1 MAEVKELIKIIEEE
15 KLNVDRDM
23 VRLAFYFANEAHK
36 GQTRKSGEPYIN
48 HPLETAKTLA
58 RYHLD
63 QDTIVAGLLHDVPED
78 TSKTLEDVRKEF
90 GKSVASLVEGIT
102 KLGKLKY
109 RGIERY
115 IENLRK
121 MFVAMASDI
130 RVIFIKFADRLHNLK
145 TLDALDPKKQE
156 RIARETLEIYAPI
169 ANRLGMW
176 QLKGQLEDLSFK
188 YLYPKEYQSLGELLE
203 KNFSE
208 REQLL
213 TYLCAEVATLFK
225 HDHIKA
231 QEISGRTKDLWSLYQ
246 KLRKHNNEL
255 DRIHDIIALRVV
267 VLTVAD
273 CYKALGAIHS
283 KWRPMPNRFKDYIAQ
298 PKPNG
303 YQSLHTTI
311 FCDHGKTVEIQIK
324 TQAMHYAAE
333 YGIAA
338 HWHYDEKGSIKL
350 DKTLDWVQELSKWQQ
365 EIKNSEQ
372 YLDLLKID
380 VFQDRIFVFTPK
392 GDVID
397 LPEDSTPVDFAY
409 HIHTHIGDKATAA
422 RINNQI
428 ASLDTPLKS
437 GDMVEIVVEKGRK
450 GPNRDW
456 LKFVKTRAARDKI
469 KASSPKGIWETI
481 TRLRTKK

>member
-1 MAEVKELIKIIEEE
+1 MASVNELLKIIDEE

-23 VRLAFYFANEAHK
+23 VRLAFDFAHAAHQ
-36 GQTRKSGEPYIN
+36 GRMRKNGEQYIN
-48 HPLETAKTLA
+48 HSLETAKTLA

-78 TSKTLEDVRKEF
+78 TDRTLADVRKEF
-90 GKSVASLVEGIT
+90 GKDVANLVEGIT

-121 MFVAMASDI
+121 MFIAMASDI

-145 TLDALDPKKQE
+145 TLDALEGEKRE

-169 ANRLGMW
+169 ANRLGIW
-176 QLKGQLEDLSFK
+176 QLKGKLEDLSFK
-188 YLYPKEYQSLGELLE
+188 HLYPAEYERLKQALDKDFKERDEVLTTMRSKIGSEL
-203 KNFSE
+203 KKE
-208 REQLL
+208 RMR
-213 TYLCAEVATLFK
+213 V
-225 HDHIKA
+225 I
-231 QEISGRTKDLWSLYQ
+231 EISGRTKDLWSLYQ
-246 KLRKHNNEL
+246 KLQTHNNEL
-255 DRIHDIIALRVV
+255 DRVHDIIALRVV
-267 VLTVAD
+267 VPTIAD
-273 CYKALGAIHS
+273 CYRTLGIIHNQW
-283 KWRPMPNRFKDYIAQ
+283 KPLPNRFKDFIAQ

-311 FCDHGKTVEIQIK
+311 FCDRGKTLEVQIK
-324 TQAMHYAAE
+324 TQEMHYAAE

-338 HWHYDEKGSIKL
+338 HWNYDEKGSIKL
-350 DKTLDWVQELSKWQQ
+350 DNTLDWVVELSKWQQ
-365 EIKNSEQ
+365 EIQDSGE
-372 YLDLLKID
+372 YLDSLKID

-397 LPEDSTPVDFAY
+397 LPENSTPVDFAY
-409 HIHTHIGDKATAA
+409 HIHTQIGDRATAA
-422 RINNQI
+422 RINNQM
-428 ASLDTPLKS
+428 ASLATPLKS
-437 GDMVEIVVEKGRK
+437 GDMVEIITERNRK

-469 KASSPKGIWETI
+469 KAKAPRGIWGAI
-481 TRLRTKK
+481 AGLRGRE